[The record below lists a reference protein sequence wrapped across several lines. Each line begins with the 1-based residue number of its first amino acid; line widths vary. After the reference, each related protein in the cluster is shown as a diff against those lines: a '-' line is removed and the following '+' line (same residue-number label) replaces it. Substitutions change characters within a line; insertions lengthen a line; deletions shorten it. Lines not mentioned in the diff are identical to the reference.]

1 MPRFQFALS
10 WRLALRHFVKSPGS
24 YLYGA
29 VTLALGLGSATLL
42 FSLVQS
48 LTAPL
53 PVPDGERV
61 LRVVVV
67 DPIRSHAHATIDDF
81 HAWRTHAR
89 SWESI
94 AAFAVG
100 ERWVG
105 TTRRDFPARV
115 AHATV
120 EVLPLLGVEPVL
132 GRWPTEADG
141 TTVAIGEDLWTTTF
155 ERDSKILGREIRLDD
170 EVAVVV
176 GVMPSGFRFPYKQD
190 IWQVVAA
197 DSVRLA
203 NGEVVSRL
211 KAGVSRVAASDEFT
225 EVMRAARTDREG
237 IAATASARLIGFTE
251 ERGDRAEYAILAAMV
266 LVVLGLVLLSCSN
279 VSALLLERNLVRT
292 RTLALHQALGARPA
306 QIALQILVEALL
318 VGGLGGILG
327 AAVAHVGLRFLMTAL
342 ADNLTYYWTR
352 LELDVASV
360 AFAGALSLVVAVLCG
375 ALPAWRA
382 VRTDVGRALA
392 EQAGA
397 VHGSRRTP
405 LSWVLLNAQMAF
417 AVAVV
422 VAAVGLANILVQKP
436 WEIDLAAEFSGNR
449 VVAAQIAFEGD
460 AVDASRAEV
469 LLKMLERVRVLPGVQ
484 SATVSLGDWR
494 ASRPRSFGLRRVA
507 LGDEPFDDDRGVPI
521 VYITPGFID
530 TFAIHLVEGRPFDD
544 RDMGS
549 AMGAGDVAIVTEE
562 FVRER
567 LPTQAPLGRLIRV
580 DQGGGRERAFRIVG
594 VASNLAVTEGHRQ
607 NPVEH
612 VLLPIVATQA
622 RTFQLTARTAGLT
635 GIDAQVE
642 RIVRDTA
649 PGVATVAYSFAESMR
664 QLNDYLGRVTE
675 TLGVLAVLGGGG
687 CLIVVAIGI
696 YGLVAFDVRQR
707 RGEYAVRLALGARVE
722 RLLWLVVRRVGLLV
736 VPGTVIGFVFAGIG
750 APLMRAVGG
759 QEIDLVP
766 VFVAVF
772 ALYAVVVA
780 VAAGVP
786 TLRVV
791 RANPARVL
799 NG

>member
-42 FSLVQS
+42 FSLVQG
-48 LTAPL
+48 LTRPL
-53 PVPDGERV
+53 PVLNGEHV

-67 DPIRSHAHATIDDF
+67 DPIRSHAHVTIDDF
-81 HAWRTHAR
+81 RAWRTHAG
-89 SWESI
+89 SFESI
-94 AAFAVG
+94 AAVAVA
-100 ERWVG
+100 ERRVDIKRG
-105 TTRRDFPARV
+105 DFLARV
-115 AHATV
+115 AHTTADV
-120 EVLPLLGVEPVL
+120 FPLLGVEPVL
-132 GRWPTEADG
+132 GRWPMEADG
-141 TTVAIGEDLWTTTF
+141 TTIAVGEDLWTTTL
-155 ERDSKILGREIRLDD
+155 ERDPAILGREVRLDD

-197 DSVRLA
+197 DSPRLA

-211 KAGVSRVAASDEFT
+211 KPGVSRTAASDEFT
-225 EVMRAARTDREG
+225 ELMQAARTEREG
-237 IAATASARLIGFTE
+237 IPATATARLIGFTE
-251 ERGDRAEYAILAAMV
+251 ERGDRAEYAVGIALL

-279 VSALLLERNLVRT
+279 VSALLLERNLART

-318 VGGLGGILG
+318 VGGIGGILG
-327 AAVAHVGLRFLMTAL
+327 AAVAYAGLRFLTTTL
-342 ADNLTYYWTR
+342 ADNLNYYWTR

-360 AFAGALSLVVAVLCG
+360 GFAGALSLVVALLCG

-382 VRTDVGRALA
+382 VRTDVGRTLA
-392 EQAGA
+392 EQAEA
-397 VHGSRRTP
+397 VQGSRRTP
-405 LSWVLLNAQMAF
+405 VSWILINAQMAF

-422 VAAVGLANILVQKP
+422 VAAVGLATIVVQKP
-436 WEIDLAAEFSGNR
+436 WEVDLAPEFAGDR
-449 VVAAQIAFEGD
+449 VVSALIAFEED
-460 AVDASRAEV
+460 AVDAPRVEV
-469 LLKMLERVRVLPGVQ
+469 LQRLQERVRALPGVQ
-484 SATVSLGDWR
+484 SATVSVGDWR
-494 ASRPRSFGLRRVA
+494 ARVGRFGLRRVA
-507 LGDEPFDDDRGVPI
+507 FGDEPFGDDRGVPI
-521 VYITPGFID
+521 LYITPGFID
-530 TFAIHLVEGRPFDD
+530 TFAISLVEGRPFDL

-549 AMGAGDVAIVTEE
+549 NTGAPDVAIVTEE
-562 FVRER
+562 FIRER
-567 LPTQAPLGRLIRV
+567 LPDQASVGRRIRV

-594 VASNLAVTEGHRQ
+594 VVSNLAVTEDHRR

-612 VLLPIVATQA
+612 VLLPVAATDA
-622 RTFQLTARTAGLT
+622 RTFQLTARTAGVT

-642 RIVRDTA
+642 RIVGDTA
-649 PGVATVAYSFAESMR
+649 PGVATVAYSFDESMR
-664 QLNDYLGRVTE
+664 QFNDYLGRITE
-675 TLGVLAVLGGGG
+675 TLGVLAILGGSG
-687 CLIVVAIGI
+687 CILVVAIGI
-696 YGLVAFDVRQR
+696 YGLVAFEVRQR
-707 RGEYAVRLALGARVE
+707 RGEYAVRLALGARAE

-736 VPGTVIGFVFAGIG
+736 VPGTILGFVFAGVG
-750 APLMRAVGG
+750 SPLMRAVGG
-759 QEIDLVP
+759 QDIDVVP

-772 ALYAVVVA
+772 VLYAVVVA

>member
-42 FSLVQS
+42 FSLVQG
-48 LTAPL
+48 LTRPL
-53 PVPDGERV
+53 PVSNGEHV

-67 DPIRSHAHATIDDF
+67 DPIRSHAHVTIDDF
-81 HAWRTHAR
+81 RAWRTHAG
-89 SWESI
+89 SFESI
-94 AAFAVG
+94 AAVAVA
-100 ERWVG
+100 ERRVDIKRG
-105 TTRRDFPARV
+105 DFLARV
-115 AHATV
+115 AHTTADV
-120 EVLPLLGVEPVL
+120 FPLLGVEPVL

-141 TTVAIGEDLWTTTF
+141 TTIAIGEDLWTTTL
-155 ERDSKILGREIRLDD
+155 ERDPAILGREVRLDD

-197 DSVRLA
+197 DSPRLA

-211 KAGVSRVAASDEFT
+211 KPGVSRTAASDEFT
-225 EVMRAARTDREG
+225 ELMQAARTEREG
-237 IAATASARLIGFTE
+237 IPATATARLIGFTE
-251 ERGDRAEYAILAAMV
+251 ERGDRAEYAVGIALL

-279 VSALLLERNLVRT
+279 VSALLLERNLART

-318 VGGLGGILG
+318 VGGIGGILG
-327 AAVAHVGLRFLMTAL
+327 AAVAYAGLRFLTTTL
-342 ADNLTYYWTR
+342 ADNLNYYWTR

-360 AFAGALSLVVAVLCG
+360 GFAGALSLVVALLCG

-382 VRTDVGRALA
+382 VRTDVGRTLA
-392 EQAGA
+392 EQAEA
-397 VHGSRRTP
+397 VQGSRRTP
-405 LSWVLLNAQMAF
+405 VSWILINAQMAF

-422 VAAVGLANILVQKP
+422 VAAVGLATIVVQKP
-436 WEIDLAAEFSGNR
+436 WEVDLAPEFAGDR
-449 VVAAQIAFEGD
+449 VVAALIAFEED
-460 AVDASRAEV
+460 AVDAPRVEV
-469 LLKMLERVRVLPGVQ
+469 LQRLQERVRALPGVQ
-484 SATVSLGDWR
+484 SATVSVGDWR
-494 ASRPRSFGLRRVA
+494 ARVGRFGLRRA
-507 LGDEPFDDDRGVPI
+507 AFGDEPFGDDRGVPI
-521 VYITPGFID
+521 LYITPGFID
-530 TFAIHLVEGRPFDD
+530 TFAISLVEGRPFDL

-549 AMGAGDVAIVTEE
+549 NTGAPDVAIVTEE
-562 FVRER
+562 FIRER
-567 LPTQAPLGRLIRV
+567 LPDQASVGRRIRV

-594 VASNLAVTEGHRQ
+594 VVSNLAVTEDHRR

-612 VLLPIVATQA
+612 VLLPVAATDA
-622 RTFQLTARTAGLT
+622 RTFQLTARTAGVT

-642 RIVRDTA
+642 RIVGDTA
-649 PGVATVAYSFAESMR
+649 PGVATVAYSFDESMR
-664 QLNDYLGRVTE
+664 QFNDYLGRITE
-675 TLGVLAVLGGGG
+675 TLGVLAILGGSG
-687 CLIVVAIGI
+687 CILVVAIGI
-696 YGLVAFDVRQR
+696 YGLVAFEVRQR
-707 RGEYAVRLALGARVE
+707 RGEYAVRLALGARAE

-736 VPGTVIGFVFAGIG
+736 VPGTILGFVFAGVG
-750 APLMRAVGG
+750 SPLMRAVGG
-759 QEIDLVP
+759 QDIDVVP

-772 ALYAVVVA
+772 VLYAVVVA